1 MITIEEI
8 NRELSTK
15 IFGKKI
21 FTFEDIDSTNNF
33 AKLLS
38 NEEAQNGTLIITE
51 HQTKGRG
58 RFNRTWESE
67 RGKNLTFTVIL
78 TQLENIFNG
87 KESLAHLG
95 MLPLFTAGAI
105 SKSIENVTGLITE
118 CKWPNDILINNKKI
132 TGILTES
139 SFSEKILTR
148 IIIGIGVNV
157 NQDIFSDEIKN
168 HAASLKIF
176 LGKSVNRIKLLAEM
190 LQALEDMYFKFL
202 ENRYSELILEWK
214 SRCTMFGKSIYINQ
228 SGKIIT
234 GIALR
239 LDNDGRLIIDSNGS
253 EIKVLAGDVTI
264 SKQ

>member
-78 TQLENIFNG
+78 TQLE
-87 KESLAHLG
+87 
-95 MLPLFTAGAI
+95 
-105 SKSIENVTGLITE
+105 
-118 CKWPNDILINNKKI
+118 
-132 TGILTES
+132 
-139 SFSEKILTR
+139 
-148 IIIGIGVNV
+148 
-157 NQDIFSDEIKN
+157 
-168 HAASLKIF
+168 
-176 LGKSVNRIKLLAEM
+176 
-190 LQALEDMYFKFL
+190 
-202 ENRYSELILEWK
+202 
-214 SRCTMFGKSIYINQ
+214 
-228 SGKIIT
+228 
-234 GIALR
+234 
-239 LDNDGRLIIDSNGS
+239 
-253 EIKVLAGDVTI
+253 
-264 SKQ
+264 